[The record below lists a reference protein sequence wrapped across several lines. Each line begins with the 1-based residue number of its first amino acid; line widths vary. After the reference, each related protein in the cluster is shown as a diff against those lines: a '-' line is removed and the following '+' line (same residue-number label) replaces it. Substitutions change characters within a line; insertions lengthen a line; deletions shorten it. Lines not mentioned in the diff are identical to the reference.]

1 MRQPAAA
8 GLNQKE
14 MNFNSGI
21 LFLPLDRTN
30 GDFDEIMKLIEI
42 LDTEPHIEEVNV
54 DYNMSNF
61 LELWSGFRM
70 VNLTAVVS
78 LFVHPTLYD

>member
-1 MRQPAAA
+1 
-8 GLNQKE
+8 
-14 MNFNSGI
+14 
-21 LFLPLDRTN
+21 
-30 GDFDEIMKLIEI
+30 MKLIEI

-78 LFVHPTLYD
+78 LFVHPTLYDWKPGIERPFTSHISVFGA